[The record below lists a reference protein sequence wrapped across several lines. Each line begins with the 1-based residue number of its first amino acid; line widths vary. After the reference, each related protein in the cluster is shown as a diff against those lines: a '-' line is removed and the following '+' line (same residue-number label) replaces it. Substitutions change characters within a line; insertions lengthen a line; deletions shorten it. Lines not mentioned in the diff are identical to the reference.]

1 MTELTSQLY
10 EPTIAESSL
19 GRSFAGAPARVYVEP
34 SWLRVTPVDPVTLMP
49 TPAGEV
55 GIARFVDLGNIDSAV
70 SIVTQDLVRRVN
82 GGIQLLGRQP
92 GAPARG
98 CSLAM
103 EALLRD

>member
-1 MTELTSQLY
+1 
-10 EPTIAESSL
+10 
-19 GRSFAGAPARVYVEP
+19 
-34 SWLRVTPVDPVTLMP
+34 MP